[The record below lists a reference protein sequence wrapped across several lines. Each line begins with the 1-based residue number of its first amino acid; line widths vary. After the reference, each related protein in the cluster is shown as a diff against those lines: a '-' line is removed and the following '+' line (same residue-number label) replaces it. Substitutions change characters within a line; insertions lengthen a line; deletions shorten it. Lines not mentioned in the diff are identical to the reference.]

1 MRGRRMEREGRGW
14 KEEEE
19 EQVEEVLASVAF

>member
-1 MRGRRMEREGRGW
+1 MRGRRMEREGRGG
-14 KEEEE
+14 KEEE